1 MIRVALYEKKPKTL
15 KIKFEYDQIT
25 VGKIKKIP
33 GRTYEQYEGKIWTIP
48 YRHIGKLTEMFDE
61 SEMIIEEGV
70 DVNYT
75 ENNGYDY
82 TREINLLK
90 NDKFK
95 KTVRYIINNSDES
108 IENSNTIKRTVTAVN
123 LAHVMSQHKE
133 LTDIEHDIVLTALI
147 AKDFDSNVNLL
158 KDNYE
163 SLSSDVKYVY
173 NMFWNNI
180 DKCIKTHNTE
190 FSKAKT
196 KLQKLVNEC
205 AYLATYVKEME

>member
-108 IENSNTIKRTVTAVN
+108 IENSNTIRRTVTAVN

-180 DKCIKTHNTE
+180 NKCIKTHNTE

>member
-108 IENSNTIKRTVTAVN
+108 IENSNTIKHTVTAVN

>member
-108 IENSNTIKRTVTAVN
+108 IENSNTIRRTVTAVN
-123 LAHVMSQHKE
+123 LAHVMSQHKG

-180 DKCIKTHNTE
+180 DKCIKTHNAE

>member
-75 ENNGYDY
+75 ENDGYDY

-95 KTVRYIINNSDES
+95 KTVRYIINNSNES
-108 IENSNTIKRTVTAVN
+108 IENSNTIRRTVTAVN

>member
-95 KTVRYIINNSDES
+95 KTVRYIINNSNES

-123 LAHVMSQHKE
+123 LAHVMSQHKG

-180 DKCIKTHNTE
+180 DKCIKTHNAE

>member
-95 KTVRYIINNSDES
+95 KTVRYIINNSNES
-108 IENSNTIKRTVTAVN
+108 IENSNTIRRTVTAVN

-147 AKDFDSNVNLL
+147 AKDFNSNVNLL